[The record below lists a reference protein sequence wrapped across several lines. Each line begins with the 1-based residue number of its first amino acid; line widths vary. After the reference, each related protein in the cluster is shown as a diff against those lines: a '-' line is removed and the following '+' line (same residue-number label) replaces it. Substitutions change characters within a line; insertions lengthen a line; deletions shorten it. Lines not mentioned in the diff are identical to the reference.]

1 MLKVLVVDD
10 EFSIRHML
18 KTVLTKAGY
27 EVDLAEDGEIALEK
41 VRGDIYDVVLCDIKM
56 PKMDGF
62 AFLEQINKEKINLT
76 VIMMTSYGS
85 IDTAVQAIRKGAYD
99 YISKPFNSDEVI
111 IAIKKAEEREKL
123 LKENELLKRGTN
135 ENFLKDV
142 IIESP
147 AIKEVILAIEKIAPY
162 RQPVLITGE
171 SGVGKE
177 IVARLIHQKSNRA
190 NNPFVAINCSAI
202 PENLLESELFGYAKG
217 AFTDASQPKRG
228 LFEYA
233 NGGVCFLDEIS
244 EMKEGLQSKLLRFLE
259 DGEIRRVGDLKTI
272 KVDVRIISATNKDL
286 KKMIEEGRFRQDLFY
301 RLNVI
306 PIEVPPLRERK
317 EDIEAYIKRELKR
330 NGKYITDDAMEVL
343 LSYKWPGNF
352 REMKNFIEKT
362 LIFSNSDKI
371 DIEDLPDYMFEK
383 RVDEKIEGADDVN
396 IMSLKKAIEDMEK
409 KFINRALQLTG
420 GNRLK
425 AAKLLEISPRSLHY
439 KLKEYGIE

>member
-1 MLKVLVVDD
+1 MLKILVVDD

-27 EVDLAEDGEIALEK
+27 EVDLAEDGEVAIEK
-41 VRGDIYDVVLCDIKM
+41 IRSDIYDVVLCDIKM

-62 AFLEQINKEKINLT
+62 SLLEQIQKEKINLT
-76 VIMMTSYGS
+76 FIIMTSYGS

-123 LKENELLKRGTN
+123 LKENELLKRESKEG
-135 ENFLKDV
+135 FLRD
-142 IIESP
+142 IIIGSS
-147 AIKEVILAIEKIAPY
+147 AMKEVISSIEKIAPY
-162 RQPVLITGE
+162 KQPVLITGE

-177 IVARLIHQKSNRA
+177 IVARLIHQKSNRVG
-190 NNPFVAINCSAI
+190 NPFVAINCSAI

-286 KKMIEEGRFRQDLFY
+286 KKLIELGKFREDLFY

-306 PIEVPPLRERK
+306 PLFVPPLRERK
-317 EDIEAYIKRELKR
+317 EDIIEYIKRELNR
-330 NGKYITDDAMEVL
+330 AGKYITDEAMEVL

-362 LIFSNSDKI
+362 LIFSESDKI

-383 RVDEKIEGADDVN
+383 KLDEKIEGADDIN

-409 KFINRALQLTG
+409 SFIKKALQITN

-425 AAKLLEISPRSLHY
+425 AARLLEISPRSLHY
-439 KLKEYGIE
+439 KIKEYGID